1 MTIAHNW
8 AIIIEKKE
16 VNVMAEFCLDCWNAL
31 NGFDD
36 PQESYVMSWGI
47 ELCEGCGE
55 WKRVVIRKR
64 KHYLLRYFINRLCKR
79 KK

>member
-1 MTIAHNW
+1 MHISYNDN
-8 AIIIEKKE
+8 E
-16 VNVMAEFCLDCWNAL
+16 VIQMAEFCLDCWNAL

-36 PQESYVMSWGI
+36 PQESYVMTWGI

-64 KHYLLRYFINRLCKR
+64 KHY
-79 KK
+79 